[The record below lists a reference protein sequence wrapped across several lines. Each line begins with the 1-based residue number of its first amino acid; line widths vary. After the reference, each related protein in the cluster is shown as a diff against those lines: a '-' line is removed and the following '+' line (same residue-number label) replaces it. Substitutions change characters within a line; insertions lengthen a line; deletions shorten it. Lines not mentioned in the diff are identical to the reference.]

1 MSARPIFRQAL
12 RPALIVA
19 ALVAATLADA
29 QTTYRWIDK
38 SSGKTLFSDQPPPP
52 GASRVVKQTGAQPGD
67 EPQLPYATRQ
77 AAAKFPV
84 TLYTT
89 ASCAD
94 ACQQARD
101 LLIRRGV
108 PFTEKQL
115 KNEAEFAELTRLL
128 GSEAGFPS
136 LSVGRQYLRGLA
148 NDAWNELLDLAGYP
162 KSAPNGAQR
171 STTAAQPP
179 KE

>member
-1 MSARPIFRQAL
+1 MSTRPLL
-12 RPALIVA
+12 RLAPFVA
-19 ALVAATLADA
+19 ALLAATLADA

-38 SSGKTLFSDQPPPP
+38 ASGKTVFSDQPPPP
-52 GASRVVKQTGAQPGD
+52 GASRVVKQAGAQPGD

-89 ASCAD
+89 ASCAE

-101 LLIRRGV
+101 LLKARGV

-115 KNEAEFAELTRLL
+115 KSEAEFAELTRLL

-136 LSVGRQYLRGLA
+136 LSVGRQSLRGLA
-148 NDAWNELLDLAGYP
+148 DDAWNELLDLAGYP
-162 KSAPNGAQR
+162 KSARYGAQP
-171 STTAAQPP
+171 SAAQ
-179 KE
+179 

>member
-1 MSARPIFRQAL
+1 MSASPTFRQLL
-12 RPALIVA
+12 RPTLIVA
-19 ALVAATLADA
+19 ALVATTLADA

-38 SSGKTLFSDQPPPP
+38 SSGKTVFSDQPPPP

-67 EPQLPYATRQ
+67 ERQLPYATRQ

-84 TLYTT
+84 TLYTS
-89 ASCAD
+89 ASCSE

-101 LLIRRGV
+101 LLNTRGV

-115 KNEAEFAELTRLL
+115 KSEAEFAELARLL

-136 LSVGRQYLRGLA
+136 LSVGRQNLRGLA
-148 NDAWNELLDLAGYP
+148 DDAWNELLDLAGYP
-162 KSAPNGAQR
+162 KSAPYGAAP
-171 STTAAQPP
+171 SAAAVR
-179 KE
+179 